1 MLEPTPCLWTHA
13 QPTEPNGLQP
23 YLRPPRPVLSSH
35 WGVENFHICYG
46 KLCKGYNAKG
56 EQPSL
61 GAGLPLFSGL
71 SVTVRPGCS
80 REQSQCHN
88 AGFVQ
93 SRTPLNPA
101 PPHRGSLTG
110 GEAGAHPAWPSWSS
124 AKVSR
129 AQGCKGLAEEPTRMG
144 TVAAWLTAPSSLSST
159 EPGTRLVPHKCVE
172 KNRRME
178 GRRERGEE
186 MKRRKGIRIEQPVLG
201 NASSCI

>member
-1 MLEPTPCLWTHA
+1 M
-13 QPTEPNGLQP
+13 
-23 YLRPPRPVLSSH
+23 
-35 WGVENFHICYG
+35 ENFHICYG

-80 REQSQCHN
+80 CEQSQCHN

-110 GEAGAHPAWPSWSS
+110 GEAGAHPAWPSWPSWSS
-124 AKVSR
+124 VNVSH
-129 AQGCKGLAEEPTRMG
+129 AQSCKGLAEEPTRMG
-144 TVAAWLTAPSSLSST
+144 TMAAWLTALSSLSST
-159 EPGTRLVPHKCVE
+159 EPGTRLVPHKCVKKTE
-172 KNRRME
+172 GWKEEVKEENR
-178 GRRERGEE
+178 
-186 MKRRKGIRIEQPVLG
+186 
-201 NASSCI
+201 